1 MARRDSMADVMEAL
15 GIISQAASNIHATDV
30 AGRMD
35 TLRIEAE
42 KAERLDER
50 QWRKELTDESRE
62 WQLNTMLLQDS
73 RSRSLDARSSYNDL
87 VEDYS
92 QTAGKLPD
100 MTSNTK
106 SILDSA
112 YQGDM
117 DNVQDMITFY
127 DDQTVE
133 LEREGKR
140 LSSQLYQTGIEA
152 KKEYAERF
160 PDYVSANVED
170 AIIDPIELDMLTSDL
185 KREAN
190 ENKMR
195 AIADKIKVVEGGDR
209 ANRTN
214 NPGAMIYAPWQEEY
228 GAIKKEE
235 NAFWQYTGS
244 DGKTKEVFSEDAI
257 PEGVKSS
264 KYYTSEFPDKASGE
278 AALNELVSD
287 IWTKSEGDPLR
298 FTESYSG
305 LQPGTEE
312 FGSYAKAIESINLL
326 DTSDLLAS
334 KITEDYYK
342 IPIESRISAG
352 ASHRLAQAEN
362 EQQKANI
369 GFALLQPY
377 SADGAFLKKFG
388 NKKHPGRVAIEVA
401 LGQGSTEA
409 FYYFIQDN
417 PDIATYIKSKLRDDN
432 SVDGR
437 KFKTFY
443 NQVMKGMDKSINLR
457 FPGQEISLK
466 DQIGGEV
473 DSAVSVD
480 DAFRKFMTL
489 TQGSGLS
496 REQREDSYDDFL
508 DSMTKKWGANVE
520 TEIDSIM
527 NLMKDELS
535 IQDSLNNIERLSTE
549 KISDFGRLKSSGL

>member
-15 GIISQAASNIHATDV
+15 GMIAQTATTIHATDV
-30 AGRMD
+30 AARMD

-50 QWRKELTDESRE
+50 EWRKELTDESRE

-92 QTAGKLPD
+92 KTAGKLPD

-235 NAFWQYTGS
+235 NAFWQ
-244 DGKTKEVFSEDAI
+244 
-257 PEGVKSS
+257 
-264 KYYTSEFPDKASGE
+264 
-278 AALNELVSD
+278 
-287 IWTKSEGDPLR
+287 
-298 FTESYSG
+298 
-305 LQPGTEE
+305 
-312 FGSYAKAIESINLL
+312 
-326 DTSDLLAS
+326 
-334 KITEDYYK
+334 
-342 IPIESRISAG
+342 
-352 ASHRLAQAEN
+352 
-362 EQQKANI
+362 
-369 GFALLQPY
+369 
-377 SADGAFLKKFG
+377 
-388 NKKHPGRVAIEVA
+388 
-401 LGQGSTEA
+401 
-409 FYYFIQDN
+409 
-417 PDIATYIKSKLRDDN
+417 
-432 SVDGR
+432 
-437 KFKTFY
+437 
-443 NQVMKGMDKSINLR
+443 
-457 FPGQEISLK
+457 
-466 DQIGGEV
+466 
-473 DSAVSVD
+473 
-480 DAFRKFMTL
+480 
-489 TQGSGLS
+489 
-496 REQREDSYDDFL
+496 
-508 DSMTKKWGANVE
+508 
-520 TEIDSIM
+520 
-527 NLMKDELS
+527 
-535 IQDSLNNIERLSTE
+535 
-549 KISDFGRLKSSGL
+549 